1 MFSPSLII
9 ISLIIIVIYRSIVEN
24 DGSLTNDIGGM
35 VVPRVPIGVSGTALA
50 ASLLRDGWS
59 VGSLIILHSFSSVKI
74 ILDVKFISIHFY

>member
-59 VGSLIILHSFSSVKI
+59 VGSSIILHSFSSVKI